1 MLFAEVSPEI
11 YCALSGDGTR
21 MLSRQTVLHMGKWP
35 HPKAPGGV
43 LDITE
48 KRLDEI
54 VKNFNA
60 RVGLAGPEMPAHIGH
75 TEHVDDRAVAWA
87 KIEKVADAAR
97 PGCHKLVAISEH
109 TDPRAFQDIKN
120 KSYRFVSPTLVFGYK
135 DKTTGKTHDTVM
147 RNFAYT
153 NYPFL
158 QGMGDAEVVNMSEV
172 QLAELTDVGVGSDE
186 ITLADGEAALAD
198 YVALADLMPD
208 GSDPTAVLKSHMGP
222 EDYHVLH
229 ALARHALTHTSV
241 MPTAAIHAHVNAAMP
256 GGADIVKVRKALGR
270 LNGIGHV
277 RYTAYP
283 YYAHI
288 TQQGRDA
295 LVAHIKA
302 DPENAIRL
310 GGDYVALAGNSPP
323 SAGNAASAGSGT
335 LDATGG
341 GAAGNPNLAN
351 LPAGYDLP
359 SLPAQCSTCARLGND
374 CPFAAGD
381 AGVDLGLKQAAAQAG
396 NCPQYVESDGNQP
409 GGGGSL
415 DAANTSPA
423 NNRGQKSGGAVTM
436 RDNSLN
442 GSAEFGVIPL
452 SDSGVLSGDESR
464 VLKTLIKLGP
474 GQNRSDIASECAPT
488 GSNPVPKLDSTLF
501 GLVATGH
508 VNREG
513 TLPPN
518 HTWSITPK
526 GTAAYRAHLRRP
538 GGVSL
543 GEISLGESGVDF
555 GVVPLSYRTDA
566 PA

>member
-172 QLAELTDVGVGSDE
+172 QLAELTDVGVGNDE

-198 YVALADLMPD
+198 YVALADPPAFDNVDHQIIKTLLRH
-208 GSDPTAVLKSHMGP
+208 GSVSG
-222 EDYHVLH
+222 
-229 ALARHALTHTSV
+229 
-241 MPTAAIHAHVNAAMP
+241 
-256 GGADIVKVRKALGR
+256 GR
-270 LNGIGHV
+270 LTQVIRHRAAEPYSTHDDYGNDAHGVENRLRGMVTSGHV
-277 RYTAYP
+277 AVSPSTPA
-283 YYAHI
+283 
-288 TQQGRDA
+288 QVKSGEGRFYEATGKGKQAFLD
-295 LVAHIKA
+295 HIKA

-341 GAAGNPNLAN
+341 GA
-351 LPAGYDLP
+351 
-359 SLPAQCSTCARLGND
+359 
-374 CPFAAGD
+374 
-381 AGVDLGLKQAAAQAG
+381 
-396 NCPQYVESDGNQP
+396 
-409 GGGGSL
+409 
-415 DAANTSPA
+415 
-423 NNRGQKSGGAVTM
+423 SG
-436 RDNSLN
+436 R
-442 GSAEFGVIPL
+442 VIP
-452 SDSGVLSGDESR
+452 
-464 VLKTLIKLGP
+464 
-474 GQNRSDIASECAPT
+474 ASA
-488 GSNPVPKLDSTLF
+488 GF
-501 GLVATGH
+501 
-508 VNREG
+508 
-513 TLPPN
+513 
-518 HTWSITPK
+518 
-526 GTAAYRAHLRRP
+526 
-538 GGVSL
+538 
-543 GEISLGESGVDF
+543 
-555 GVVPLSYRTDA
+555 
-566 PA
+566 